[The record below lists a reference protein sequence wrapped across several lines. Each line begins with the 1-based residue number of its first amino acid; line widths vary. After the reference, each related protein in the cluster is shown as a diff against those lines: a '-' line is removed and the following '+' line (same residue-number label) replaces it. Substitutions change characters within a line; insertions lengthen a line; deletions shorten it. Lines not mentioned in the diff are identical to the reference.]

1 MRLSI
6 ILLLSVLLSAY
17 SQEAVVKEET
27 AAAAEE
33 TVESDE
39 LNLDALIEEADE
51 TIDAAASEEAVATD
65 AETETADEAATASS
79 TEAGGATEGPPEYT
93 EEEKAIL
100 KKLEEQTGPFVDL
113 FGPQLY
119 SLQMIDETQAQL
131 VPQFTN
137 EALKGK
143 KVIGVYFSADWCGP
157 CRKFTPELVSFYDK
171 MNQRRGKKDEFEI
184 IWVSRCRD
192 MQSYGQYFTHMKW
205 LAIPPEEALGQR
217 GQMLSQKFKV
227 KGIPS
232 LTLLDDVG
240 NVITTDARNKIP
252 QDMAGMGFPWRNPLV
267 QLYITIFPR
276 ALRSMV
282 KSQVDTLK
290 GKLVQRVKG
299 LVGMKS
305 KA

>member
-6 ILLLSVLLSAY
+6 FLILSVLVSAY
-17 SQEAVVKEET
+17 SQEAVVEEET
-27 AAAAEE
+27 AAA
-33 TVESDE
+33 VEDAVE
-39 LNLDALIEEADE
+39 ADLLDLDALIDEADE
-51 TIDAAASEEAVATD
+51 ITDAATCESKEAIV
-65 AETETADEAATASS
+65 TETADETATATS
-79 TEAGGATEGPPEYT
+79 TESAGGATEEATEYT
-93 EEEKAIL
+93 PEEQAIL

-137 EALKGK
+137 DALKGK
-143 KVIGVYFSADWCGP
+143 KVVGVYFSADWCGP

-171 MNQRRGKKDEFEI
+171 INQRRGHKDEFEI

-192 MQSYGQYFTHMKW
+192 VQSYGQYFTHMKW
-205 LAIPPEEALGQR
+205 LAIPPEEALGAR
-217 GQMLSQKFKV
+217 GQMLSEKFKV

-232 LTLLDDVG
+232 LTLLDDLG
-240 NVITTDARNKIP
+240 NVITYDARNKIP
-252 QDMAGMGFPWRNPLV
+252 EDKAGIGFPWRNPLV
-267 QLYITIFPR
+267 QLYTTIFPR
-276 ALRSMV
+276 SLRSLV
-282 KSQVDTLK
+282 KGHIDTLK

>member
-1 MRLSI
+1 M
-6 ILLLSVLLSAY
+6 
-17 SQEAVVKEET
+17 EEET
-27 AAAAEE
+27 AATVGE
-33 TVESDE
+33 TMESDE

-51 TIDAAASEEAVATD
+51 TIDAAATEEAVVADT
-65 AETETADEAATASS
+65 ETETETDETATTEEAAAS
-79 TEAGGATEGPPEYT
+79 AGGATEEAPEYT

-143 KVIGVYFSADWCGP
+143 KVVGVYFSADWCGP
-157 CRKFTPELVSFYDK
+157 CRKFTPELVAFYDK

-184 IWVSRCRD
+184 IWVSRCKD

-217 GQMLSQKFKV
+217 GQWLSEKFKV

-252 QDMAGMGFPWRNPLV
+252 QDKAGVGFPWRNPLV
-267 QLYITIFPR
+267 QVYITIFPR

-299 LVGMKS
+299 LVGMKA